1 MNHNHQFTGGYD
13 FLLAGEPPYRQLVC
27 CMVSVLSSALS
38 HTILYSPW
46 VIYFLCIAL
55 DKSFEELFYFWEAAM
70 DNVLLLILGIF
81 LSVLSI
87 LNIKGNISAIHS
99 YNRRKVKEED
109 ISKYGKAVGTGTVIM
124 GASLILA

>member
-1 MNHNHQFTGGYD
+1 MIMNHNHQFTGGYD

-27 CMVSVLSSALS
+27 CMASVLFSALV

-55 DKSFEELFYFWEAAM
+55 DKSFEELFYFGEAAM

-81 LSVLSI
+81 CRC
-87 LNIKGNISAIHS
+87 SAS
-99 YNRRKVKEED
+99 
-109 ISKYGKAVGTGTVIM
+109 
-124 GASLILA
+124 

>member
-27 CMVSVLSSALS
+27 CMVSVQFSALA

-70 DNVLLLILGIF
+70 DNVLLLIFGIF
-81 LSVLSI
+81 LSVLGI
-87 LNIKGNISAIHS
+87 LNIKGNISTIHS
-99 YNRRKVKEED
+99 IIFPAITIGLAFILYGQIKYNHG
-109 ISKYGKAVGTGTVIM
+109 IF
-124 GASLILA
+124 

>member
-27 CMVSVLSSALS
+27 CMASVLSSALA

-55 DKSFEELFYFWEAAM
+55 DKNFEELFF
-70 DNVLLLILGIF
+70 F
-81 LSVLSI
+81 
-87 LNIKGNISAIHS
+87 
-99 YNRRKVKEED
+99 
-109 ISKYGKAVGTGTVIM
+109 
-124 GASLILA
+124 

>member
-27 CMVSVLSSALS
+27 CMVFVLSSALA

-55 DKSFEELFYFWEAAM
+55 KNYSIFERPLW
-70 DNVLLLILGIF
+70 
-81 LSVLSI
+81 
-87 LNIKGNISAIHS
+87 
-99 YNRRKVKEED
+99 
-109 ISKYGKAVGTGTVIM
+109 IM
-124 GASLILA
+124 YCF